1 MRDTLRTAY
10 RNCTLAIGPC
20 EAPRVDIMGLECGGD
35 RPLTSGPAELPFRH
49 TDQAPQ
55 SQA

>member
-1 MRDTLRTAY
+1 MRDTPRTAY
-10 RNCTLAIGPC
+10 RNRTLAIGPC
-20 EAPRVDIMGLECGGD
+20 QAPRVDIMGLECGRD